1 MASRDFLAG
10 QDGMGSGSLLKE
22 ILGQQSPLL
31 ALGMEGGME
40 GDGLQTES
48 TSLRE
53 KFLLQ
58 EGLSEDEESETGD
71 ALEMPQTEEGKLRLD
86 EETQKRLQEEN
97 QAGSAE
103 EEKAGEAQDGAPE
116 GGADAFGFVRA
127 QVRSQEYD
135 WNYYQDF
142 DALIKG
148 FYAVDATTEASPD
161 QMQLEQLLGKDL
173 TMEKNPTCRRS

>member
-1 MASRDFLAG
+1 MLALAGIALLDFLFLHGDGGEEEKGGNRFSWKRSLAEKLGQEVTGVWLPAISFAG

-58 EGLSEDEESETGD
+58 EGAQRRRGERDGRRSGNAADG
-71 ALEMPQTEEGKLRLD
+71 R
-86 EETQKRLQEEN
+86 
-97 QAGSAE
+97 
-103 EEKAGEAQDGAPE
+103 GEA
-116 GGADAFGFVRA
+116 
-127 QVRSQEYD
+127 
-135 WNYYQDF
+135 
-142 DALIKG
+142 
-148 FYAVDATTEASPD
+148 EA
-161 QMQLEQLLGKDL
+161 G
-173 TMEKNPTCRRS
+173 

>member
-1 MASRDFLAG
+1 MASRDFLRRTG
-10 QDGMGSGSLLKE
+10 RMGSGSLLKE

-71 ALEMPQTEEGKLRLD
+71 ALK
-86 EETQKRLQEEN
+86 
-97 QAGSAE
+97 
-103 EEKAGEAQDGAPE
+103 
-116 GGADAFGFVRA
+116 
-127 QVRSQEYD
+127 
-135 WNYYQDF
+135 
-142 DALIKG
+142 
-148 FYAVDATTEASPD
+148 
-161 QMQLEQLLGKDL
+161 
-173 TMEKNPTCRRS
+173 CRRRKRGS